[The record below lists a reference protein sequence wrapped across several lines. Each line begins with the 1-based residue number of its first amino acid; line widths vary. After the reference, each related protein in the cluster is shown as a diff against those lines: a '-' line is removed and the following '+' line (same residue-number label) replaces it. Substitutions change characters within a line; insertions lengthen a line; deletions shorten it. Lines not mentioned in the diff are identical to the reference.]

1 MGGPRPLVVCGPSG
15 VGKGTLIARLTVR
28 ARAAPAQNTPPRPYF
43 ARAFAPRAARTAA
56 LPLTPP
62 CPLCSL
68 PWWQEAHPALFGFS
82 VSHTTRAPRPGEQD
96 GVHYHFTDRDA
107 FLAGV
112 AEGACACR
120 APRGAAVAP
129 LRFRLAPQRRARRI
143 TRACAASRATPADA
157 RAARAAAGK
166 FLEHAHVHGNI
177 YGTSFAAVAVVT
189 GASKVCILDVD
200 VQGAEA
206 VKAAALGA
214 AFVFVSPPSM
224 AELERR
230 LRGRGTETEE
240 KIGVRL
246 ANAAAEM
253 AKCEV
258 PGFFDAVVVN
268 DELESAFGRLKGAL
282 RCASAVGMGFACV
295 CVCVCVRGR

>member
-1 MGGPRPLVVCGPSG
+1 
-15 VGKGTLIARLTVR
+15 
-28 ARAAPAQNTPPRPYF
+28 
-43 ARAFAPRAARTAA
+43 
-56 LPLTPP
+56 
-62 CPLCSL
+62 
-68 PWWQEAHPALFGFS
+68 
-82 VSHTTRAPRPGEQD
+82 
-96 GVHYHFTDRDA
+96 
-107 FLAGV
+107 
-112 AEGACACR
+112 
-120 APRGAAVAP
+120 
-129 LRFRLAPQRRARRI
+129 
-143 TRACAASRATPADA
+143 
-157 RAARAAAGK
+157 
-166 FLEHAHVHGNI
+166 VHGNI

-224 AELERR
+224 DELERR

-268 DELESAFGRLKGAL
+268 DELEAAFGRLKGAL
-282 RCASAVGMGFACV
+282 RERSGMDCAACACV
-295 CVCVCVRGR
+295 RCVL